1 LTILDWEA
9 QEKFCRIT
17 VHAKPAC
24 RQRQGA
30 KIEFAKTAKMGLLNF
45 WNVDLYETLC
55 LGDFVAFGI
64 LMKLNR

>member
-1 LTILDWEA
+1 LGSTRKRL
-9 QEKFCRIT
+9 QFCFT
-17 VHAKPAC
+17 QSLPAGKGS
-24 RQRQGA
+24 GA